1 MSGRRAQAAR
11 NDELIMNAARE
22 VFVADPTA
30 PIAAVADRAGVG
42 ISALYRRYGSK
53 EDMLRRLCADGLSLY
68 IRIAEKALDS
78 ADPPWETFV
87 TFARAVVAAD
97 THAMT
102 ISLAGTF
109 TTTPELMDLAQ
120 RCDERVRAVIEQAHA
135 AGVLRHDVTHT
146 DFGLLFEQLSSVRR
160 GSPERT
166 AELRERYLALLLDSL
181 HTPPQHEPLP
191 DPPPRPGEF
200 ADRWVKRS

>member
-53 EDMLRRLCADGLSLY
+53 EDMLRRLCADGLATY
-68 IRIAEKALDS
+68 IRIAETALAS
-78 ADPPWETFV
+78 TDPPWETFV
-87 TFARAVVAAD
+87 AFARAVVAAD

-135 AGVLRHDVTHT
+135 AGIVRADVTHT

-160 GSPERT
+160 HSPERT

-181 HTPPQHEPLP
+181 HLPPRHEPLP
-191 DPPPRPGEF
+191 GPPPRPGEF

>member
-1 MSGRRAQAAR
+1 
-11 NDELIMNAARE
+11 
-22 VFVADPTA
+22 
-30 PIAAVADRAGVG
+30 
-42 ISALYRRYGSK
+42 
-53 EDMLRRLCADGLSLY
+53 
-68 IRIAEKALDS
+68 
-78 ADPPWETFV
+78 
-87 TFARAVVAAD
+87 VVAAD

-109 TTTPELMDLAQ
+109 TTTPELMELAQ

-135 AGVLRHDVTHT
+135 AGVLRDDVTHT

-191 DPPPRPGEF
+191 GPPPRPGEF